1 MNKYNGSIAWFCA
14 GMTIFLAAPNAV
26 AETISVTGVRLNETE
41 QGVEIVLETSP
52 LGEVRTFQ
60 TEFGNTIAI
69 DILNTRLQS
78 DSSEGFRRQNPT
90 ANIAAIEVI
99 QQNQNSIRILVSGT
113 QQVPNVQLTEQQERL
128 TLAVD
133 SGTPVAQEGRE
144 SEPQPETPTQ
154 PEELPTQPETQ
165 PEPGEPIRL
174 IVTPTRTEEREE
186 DVARSTTVI
195 TREEIEE
202 QTGLSTNLP
211 DLLGRTVPG
220 LGPPTQSAS
229 TRTQSL
235 RGRQPFIS
243 VDGVPLNSNR
253 RDFQGLRGIDPSAIE
268 RIEVV
273 RGPTA
278 VFGSDATGGVIN
290 IITREAARERITGS
304 TSISLGPRLSLSDLS
319 ESFGGGISQ
328 SLSGDLGSVDYAFTA
343 SFEGTGNA
351 FDAGNDLIPI
361 GRSQG
366 LDNLETLNLFG
377 KVGVDITE
385 DQRLQVSANYFD
397 DKQDVPTLSDSSV
410 NETPQRETA
419 RALDTGDLDIDEL
432 PGREET
438 VINLNYSHDD
448 LLGSQFSLQGFFQ
461 ESLTRTIPEDNRDTI
476 FQSVSRTEIDSEK
489 LGIRLEVETPIFEN
503 ANLFWGADY
512 VEESVDNPIEIF
524 NAATF
529 DESGGT
535 DFNKVDEEFFA
546 PSYDLNTLGL
556 FGQLQWDAT
565 QKLSLSG
572 GVRFERFEVF
582 ADSYNVLG
590 DIALTRAGNAVENV
604 EGGDVAFDDVVFNV
618 GAVYDLTE
626 ELSLFA
632 NFAQGFS
639 APDFGRALRI
649 PPRGAG
655 SVSEFVDVTEPVV
668 VDNYELGVR
677 GSWDQVQFSL
687 AGFFTYSDLGEN
699 VRQSDE
705 GPFLELE
712 RSPTRTY
719 GLEASLDYQ
728 PSQDWQVGTSVTWVE
743 GDSNP
748 EGNDEGF
755 VALST
760 REIQPWKIT
769 AYVDNQTL
777 PSWRNRLQLLAV
789 GGRDRAFDDGV
800 DDRDIDGYITLDYIS
815 EVDVGPGT
823 LQLGIQNLLDNQYFP
838 VDSQLQSENSRNSA
852 ALGRT
857 LSLEYSVQW

>member
-1 MNKYNGSIAWFCA
+1 M
-14 GMTIFLAAPNAV
+14 
-26 AETISVTGVRLNETE
+26 
-41 QGVEIVLETSP
+41 
-52 LGEVRTFQ
+52 
-60 TEFGNTIAI
+60 
-69 DILNTRLQS
+69 
-78 DSSEGFRRQNPT
+78 
-90 ANIAAIEVI
+90 
-99 QQNQNSIRILVSGT
+99 
-113 QQVPNVQLTEQQERL
+113 
-128 TLAVD
+128 
-133 SGTPVAQEGRE
+133 
-144 SEPQPETPTQ
+144 
-154 PEELPTQPETQ
+154 
-165 PEPGEPIRL
+165 
-174 IVTPTRTEEREE
+174 
-186 DVARSTTVI
+186 
-195 TREEIEE
+195 
-202 QTGLSTNLP
+202 
-211 DLLGRTVPG
+211 
-220 LGPPTQSAS
+220 GPPTQSAS
-229 TRTQSL
+229 TRTQSI

-253 RDFQGLRGIDPSAIE
+253 RDFQGLRSIDPSAIE

-290 IITREAARERITGS
+290 IITREAARERITGR

-397 DKQDVPTLSDSSV
+397 DKQNVPTLSDPSV

-419 RALDTGDLDIDEL
+419 RALDTGDLELDEL

-438 VINLNYSHDD
+438 VVNLKYSHDD

-461 ESLTRTIPEDNRDTI
+461 ESLTRTIPRDNRDTI

-489 LGIRLEVETPIFEN
+489 LGLRLEVETPLFEN

-512 VEESVDNPIEIF
+512 VEESVENPIDIF
-524 NAATF
+524 NAAAF

-604 EGGDVAFDDVVFNV
+604 EGGDIDFDDVVFNV

-655 SVSEFVDVTEPVV
+655 SVSEFVNVTEPVV

-677 GSWDQVQFSL
+677 GNWDQVQFSL

-728 PSQDWQVGTSVTWVE
+728 PSQDWQVGTTVTWVE

-760 REIQPWKIT
+760 REVQPWKIT

-777 PSWRNRLQLLAV
+777 PTWRNRLQLLAV

-815 EVDVGPGT
+815 QLDVGPGT

-838 VDSQLQSENSRNSA
+838 VDSQLQSENSRNAA

-857 LSLEYSVQW
+857 LSVEYSFEW